1 MDMHASVPDPVEL
14 SVAPVVPRHRPRPLG
29 AGCRLRLLVACAG
42 VLALAGLPARAQLP
56 LTPRPPAV
64 PTGLALADDPGVRQL
79 VARALAGRPEVS
91 KAQALVRAA
100 RERVSPAT
108 ALPEPI
114 VTAGL
119 QNDGF
124 RRLQIGRMESSY
136 LSFMASQTFP
146 WPGTRPLRATA
157 LSLAADQLDGDLDR
171 VRRQVQADVERAC
184 LDLWLAFD
192 QQAVLERFDALWGQA
207 EGLART
213 RYETGDGAQSDLLRA
228 QLERTRLQQ
237 RRLLSAA
244 EVAQRRLALERTLGE
259 APAGVDL
266 PGRSLADLP
275 DPVIADSAVALAQ
288 AESQSP
294 ELRQAQAALERAGR
308 ELLLARRATRPDLTM
323 TTAIMPRGTTFAP
336 MWQVGLA
343 AGVPLWAGRKQ
354 DREVAAAEQLR
365 QAAADQLATVHRVL
379 AQRLDE
385 RRYLM
390 AALTASN
397 RLYRSSLLVQSEATV
412 ASTLVQYQVARLPF
426 AAVLEALTGYL
437 GDLTGFYASVAALQQ
452 VGVADRALSLDPVVG
467 PGVGSMG
474 TASAPARGAMGSGAG
489 SPGSG
494 PAAGAGEGSSP
505 RM

>member
-1 MDMHASVPDPVEL
+1 VF
-14 SVAPVVPRHRPRPLG
+14 
-29 AGCRLRLLVACAG
+29 
-42 VLALAGLPARAQLP
+42 VLTGLPVRAQLP
-56 LTPRPPAV
+56 LMPRPPAV
-64 PTGLALADDPGVRQL
+64 PAGPALADDPLVRQW
-79 VARALAGRPEVS
+79 VAQALAGRPEVS
-91 KAQALVRAA
+91 QAQALVRAA

-157 LSLAADQLDGDLDR
+157 LRLAADQLDGDLDR
-171 VRRQVQADVERAC
+171 VRRQVQADVEQAC
-184 LDLWLAFD
+184 LDLWLALD
-192 QQAVLERFDALWGQA
+192 QQAVLERFDALWAQA

-237 RRLLSAA
+237 RRLLTVA
-244 EVAQRRLALERTLGE
+244 EVAQRRLALERALGA
-259 APAGVDL
+259 APAPVDR
-266 PGRSLADLP
+266 PSRSLADLP
-275 DPVIADSAVALAQ
+275 DPVPADSAVALAQ
-288 AESQSP
+288 AERQSP
-294 ELRQAQAALERAGR
+294 ELRQAQAALDRAGR
-308 ELLLARRATRPDLTM
+308 EVLLARRATRPDLTV

-343 AGVPLWAGRKQ
+343 AGLPLWAGRKQ
-354 DREVAAAEQLR
+354 DREVVAALQLQ

-379 AQRLDE
+379 AQRLAE
-385 RRYLM
+385 RRYVTV
-390 AALTASN
+390 ALTESN

-437 GDLTGFYASVAALQQ
+437 DDLTGFYASVATVQQ
-452 VGVADRALSLDPVVG
+452 LGVADRALSLDPVAG
-467 PGVGSMG
+467 PGTGGMG
-474 TASAPARGAMGSGAG
+474 AAATPRRSPMGSGSGGAG
-489 SPGSG
+489 GA
-494 PAAGAGEGSSP
+494 PAAGAGAGSAP